1 MVLLLAATL
10 VGSGIT
16 LAVLW
21 PLGLQIAIASAPLG
35 GSLLTAVAA
44 ISLVIR
50 NSRLMQ
56 AEGPTSVAHGCRP
69 ARLGQPLRHYRPRQV
84 LDRCVSD
91 RPCVF
96 WVERQALWPLESQL
110 LTSGQGS
117 G

>member
-1 MVLLLAATL
+1 MVLLWAATL

-16 LAVLW
+16 LVVLW

-50 NSRLMQ
+50 NSRPMQ
-56 AEGPTSVAHGCRP
+56 VGPTSVAHGRPP
-69 ARLGQPLRHYRPRQV
+69 ARLGQPLRHYPPRRG

-91 RPCVF
+91 RPNVF
-96 WVERQALWPLESQL
+96 WGEGQALRPLESQL
-110 LTSGQGS
+110 LTSGQGR

>member
-1 MVLLLAATL
+1 MALLLAATL

-16 LAVLW
+16 LVVLW

-56 AEGPTSVAHGCRP
+56 EGPTSVAHGCPP
-69 ARLGQPLRHYRPRQV
+69 ARLGQPLQHHRLKRV
-84 LDRCVSD
+84 LDRGVSD
-91 RPCVF
+91 RPNVF
-96 WVERQALWPLESQL
+96 WLERQALWPLESQL
-110 LTSGQGS
+110 LTSGQGR

>member
-16 LAVLW
+16 LVVLW

-50 NSRLMQ
+50 NSRLMR
-56 AEGPTSVAHGCRP
+56 EGPTGVAHGRPP
-69 ARLGQPLRHYRPRQV
+69 ARLGKPLQHYPPRQV

-91 RPCVF
+91 RPYVS
-96 WVERQALWPLESQL
+96 WVECQALWPLESLL

>member
-50 NSRLMQ
+50 SSRLMQ
-56 AEGPTSVAHGCRP
+56 AEGPTSVAHGRPP
-69 ARLGQPLRHYRPRQV
+69 ARLGQPLRHYPPRQV
-84 LDRCVSD
+84 LDRGVSD

-96 WVERQALWPLESQL
+96 WVERQALWPLESEL
-110 LTSGQGS
+110 LTSGHGS
-117 G
+117 R

>member
-16 LAVLW
+16 LALMW
-21 PLGLQIAIASAPLG
+21 PLGLLIAIASAPLG

-50 NSRLMQ
+50 NSRLIQ
-56 AEGPTSVAHGCRP
+56 EGPTSLAHGRPP
-69 ARLGQPLRHYRPRQV
+69 ARLGQPLRHYPPRRV
-84 LDRCVSD
+84 LDRGVSD
-91 RPCVF
+91 RPCVS

>member
-16 LAVLW
+16 LAVMW

-56 AEGPTSVAHGCRP
+56 AEGPTSVAHGRPP
-69 ARLGQPLRHYRPRQV
+69 ARLCQPLRHYPP
-84 LDRCVSD
+84 DRCWIAACRTAPTCPGLSV
-91 RPCVF
+91 RLF
-96 WVERQALWPLESQL
+96 GR
-110 LTSGQGS
+110 
-117 G
+117 